1 MDNTWVFENYNDAW
15 DVLRCMK
22 ARLSQDGFVTAE
34 YFTNLIAPD
43 GSRVGSGFDKYGWTN
58 LSSAHIKRTPNCSL
72 IQLALP
78 NPVLLEV
85 ETSMSTKQ
93 KETVNHP
100 NHYQSATGLEV
111 IDVIEAFTA
120 NLSGIEAWDTGSVI
134 KYVCRWKEKNG
145 LEDLKKAKWYLEDL
159 IEHVEEAQA

>member
-1 MDNTWVFENYNDAW
+1 MDNTWVFDNRQDAW
-15 DVLRCMK
+15 HVLRCMK
-22 ARLSQDGFVTAE
+22 ARLSQAGFVTAE
-34 YFTNLIAPD
+34 YFSNLIAPD
-43 GSRVGSGFDKYGWTN
+43 ETRVGTGFDQYGWYD
-58 LSSAHIKRTPNCSL
+58 LSSAHIQKVNNCSL
-72 IQLALP
+72 VQLVLP
-78 NPVLLEV
+78 EVVRLDV
-85 ETSMSTKQ
+85 ETPMSAEQ

-111 IDVIEAFTA
+111 IDVIEAFTD

-159 IEHVEEAQA
+159 IEHVEKA